1 MAELAAWL
9 EASALAR
16 LLRAGVW
23 LYPLVNVAHV
33 VGVALLLGAVTVLD
47 LRLAG
52 LWRSVPLRAIAHP
65 TVRVA
70 AGGFGLAAASGA
82 ALLSVHARDY
92 LANPMLYL
100 KFSAIALAGINAL
113 AVHRSPAWTRP
124 DHDGRQASARRLAM
138 AGIGSLACWLVA
150 VTAGRM
156 IAYW

>member
-16 LLRAGVW
+16 LLRGGVW

-33 VGVALLLGAVTVLD
+33 VGVALLLGAVAVLD

-52 LWRSVPLRAIAHP
+52 RWRATPLRAIARP
-65 TVRVA
+65 AIEVA
-70 AGGFGLAAASGA
+70 AGGFGLAVLSGA
-82 ALLSVHARDY
+82 ALLSVQARDY

-100 KFSAIALAGINAL
+100 KFGAIALAGINAA
-113 AVHRSPAWTRP
+113 AVHRSSAWTRQDEP
-124 DHDGRQASARRLAM
+124 GRPALRLAL
-138 AGIGSLACWLVA
+138 AGAGSLACWLA
-150 VTAGRM
+150 AAGAGRM